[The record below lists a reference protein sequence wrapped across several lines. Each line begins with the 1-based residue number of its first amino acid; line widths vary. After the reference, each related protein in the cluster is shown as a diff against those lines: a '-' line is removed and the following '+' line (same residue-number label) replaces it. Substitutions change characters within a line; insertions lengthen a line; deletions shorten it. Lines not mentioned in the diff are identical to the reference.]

1 MPTSTDC
8 SSVPLDA
15 RRSAS
20 TAVRP
25 ATVARRRRRPVP
37 VASHAPAAAATP
49 AAAGDP
55 EDPNVVRLMGR
66 VGADPAE
73 KELPSGDHIV
83 TWRVIVEQPAPTRKS
98 GPRSRVDTIDCIAWS
113 ARVRRTALTLS
124 AEDRVVVQGCLRRR
138 FWQTGSGPAS
148 RYEVEVTAL
157 RRDRT
162 R

>member
-1 MPTSTDC
+1 MPTSADAAH
-8 SSVPLDA
+8 VLRAA
-15 RRSAS
+15 RRSSSTSRAPAGSSRRAAGAAAS
-20 TAVRP
+20 TGP
-25 ATVARRRRRPVP
+25 T
-37 VASHAPAAAATP
+37 APSAATP
-49 AAAGDP
+49 VAGDP
-55 EDPNVVRLMGR
+55 EDPNVVRLLGR
-66 VGADPAE
+66 VGADPID

-98 GPRSRVDTIDCIAWS
+98 GPRSRIDTIDCIAWS

-124 AEDRVVVQGCLRRR
+124 AEDRVVVQGSLRRR